1 MHRRTLLAGASIA
14 LAGAAGCLS
23 RADDP
28 DSGDE
33 TDDSGNNSTDP
44 SSDGGTDG
52 SGDDGADSVP
62 VLTGYEVA
70 DRAVTPD
77 VERASDTDAWA
88 LLLASRDA
96 AEAAFGA
103 VEGDGADAVEEFVAG
118 TAFDA
123 GDRLLYVRAFGRQ
136 TCYDLV
142 LAEEPAVDA
151 DGLPAVRVGVDR
163 TAPEDQPCGDAIT
176 PVDLLLRLSF
186 DPDAGSPDAVAV
198 HVSGSV
204 TGSEELLV
212 EAEG

>member
-28 DSGDE
+28 DSGD
-33 TDDSGNNSTDP
+33 SGTDP
-44 SSDGGTDG
+44 SGDGGMDG

-62 VLTGYEVA
+62 VLTGYAVA

-136 TCYDLV
+136 TCYDLG
-142 LAEEPAVDA
+142 LEDEPAVAA